1 MATFRPIRTTQSDR
15 IQPVRTLHRVKT
27 TAAREEFGTM
37 INSAAF
43 GGHWIVFERRGRDLA
58 AMIPMADLERLAA
71 LDAQEMAAP
80 GWDGIHSAASRPHW
94 DAAERVR
101 LNLEVD
107 DMH

>member
-1 MATFRPIRTTQSDR
+1 MTHSRFIATPSSDR
-15 IQPVRTLHRVKT
+15 IHPERVIHRVKT
-27 TAAREEFGTM
+27 TLAREEFGTM
-37 INSAAF
+37 VNTAAF

-71 LDAQEMAAP
+71 LDAPEMAP
-80 GWDGIHSAASRPHW
+80 LGWDGIHSPASRPHW